1 MSSAAAISGTAGM
14 SSTETIEGPSGT
26 ETRVLDLDPGTYRT
40 HGIHAHDRVWTET
53 NCYVDLWI
61 ELLHSLGEDPIP
73 ALAFV
78 LSADCDGRQWDFVKM
93 QPEDLRA
100 LYGIDVGE
108 MNVWRPV
115 LEHLLEELADGVLLT
130 VEVDGF
136 WLPDTAGTSYRNQHT
151 KTTIVPN
158 SVDETE
164 KVLGYFHNRGY
175 FELSG
180 ADFDGV
186 FNLAPTPHA
195 EVLLPYV
202 ERIRHRNNRTGD
214 GIFGRDGAINRGG
227 ALDRDLDVARA
238 HVARR
243 PLGNPVDTL
252 ARKIIADIPLVQAS
266 GPDVFHLWSFGLLRQ
281 CGATAELAA
290 DLVGY
295 LESRGVDGVGAAA
308 PHFLEVAKGAKAVQ
322 FRMARAARGRAVAL
336 DEPLNDMAAHWASAM
351 DIVSTSL

>member
-1 MSSAAAISGTAGM
+1 MANSATLATGRTTDEESATTAQ
-14 SSTETIEGPSGT
+14 
-26 ETRVLDLDPGTYRT
+26 RVLDIAPDGYST
-40 HGIHAHDRVWTET
+40 HAIHAHDRVWTET

-61 ELLHSLGEDPIP
+61 ELLHSLGADPIP

-93 QPEDLRA
+93 QSEDLRI
-100 LYGIDVGE
+100 LYGLEVGE

-115 LEHLLEELADGVLLT
+115 LPHVLEAIGDGVLLT

-158 SVDETE
+158 FVDDGE
-164 KVLGYFHNRGY
+164 KGLGYFHNRGY

-186 FNLAPTPHA
+186 FNLAPAPHA

-202 ERIRHRNNRTGD
+202 EQIRLSRSTIAD
-214 GIFGRDGAINRGG
+214 GIG
-227 ALDRDLDVARA
+227 DRDLAVARA
-238 HVARR
+238 HAARR
-243 PLGNPVDTL
+243 PSGNPVETL
-252 ARKIIADIPLVQAS
+252 ARRVVADIPLVQTS
-266 GPDVFHLWSFGLLRQ
+266 GPDAFHLWSFGLLRQ

-295 LESRGVDGVGAAA
+295 LHGRGVDGIEAAI
-308 PHFLEVAKGAKAVQ
+308 PHFMQVAQGAKAVQ
-322 FRMARAARGRAVAL
+322 FRMARAARGRTVSV
-336 DEPLNDMAAHWASAM
+336 DEPLAEMASSWAAAM
-351 DIVSTSL
+351 DIVSTAL

>member
-1 MSSAAAISGTAGM
+1 MSNTSTSATIEIDASEHRPASIEHRP
-14 SSTETIEGPSGT
+14 SSTEARILDVRPS
-26 ETRVLDLDPGTYRT
+26 TYLT
-40 HGIHAHDRVWTET
+40 HSIHAHDRVWTET

-61 ELLHSLGEDPIP
+61 ELLHSMGADPVP

-93 QPEDLRA
+93 QPEDLRT
-100 LYGIDVGE
+100 LYGIGVGE

-115 LEHLLEELADGVLLT
+115 LEHVREGMADGVLLT

-158 SVDETE
+158 SVDVTE

-180 ADFDGV
+180 ADFDGI
-186 FNLAPTPHA
+186 FNLAPAPHA

-202 ERIRHRNNRTGD
+202 EQIRLGRATIG
-214 GIFGRDGAINRGG
+214 FGVE
-227 ALDRDLDVARA
+227 DRDLDVVRS
-238 HVARR
+238 HLARR
-243 PLGNPVDTL
+243 AEGNPVHRL
-252 ARKIIADIPLVQAS
+252 GERIVADIPLVQAAGS
-266 GPDVFHLWSFGLLRQ
+266 DAFHLWSFGLLRQ

-295 LESRGVDGVGAAA
+295 LEGRGVAGIGEAAT
-308 PHFLEVAKGAKAVQ
+308 HFLHVAQGAKAVQ
-322 FRMARAARGRAVAL
+322 FRMARAARGRAVTL
-336 DEPLNDMAAHWASAM
+336 EEPLAHMASNWSTAM
-351 DIVSTSL
+351 EIVSSAL

>member
-1 MSSAAAISGTAGM
+1 M
-14 SSTETIEGPSGT
+14 SSTAAIHNTAPTSSAVTTVVGAGRMRPET
-26 ETRVLDLDPGTYRT
+26 ETRVLDLDPATYQP

-93 QPEDLRA
+93 QPEDLRT

-115 LEHLLEELADGVLLT
+115 LAHVLEEMADGVLLT
-130 VEVDGF
+130 VEVDSF

-202 ERIRHRNNRTGD
+202 ERIRRRSSRTGGSTFD
-214 GIFGRDGAINRGG
+214 RDGAF
-227 ALDRDLDVARA
+227 DRDLDVARA

-243 PLGNPVDTL
+243 PAGNPVETL

-266 GPDVFHLWSFGLLRQ
+266 GADAFHLWSFGLLRQ

-295 LESRGVDGVGAAA
+295 LEARGVDGAGAAA
-308 PHFLEVAKGAKAVQ
+308 PHFLEVARGAKAVQ
-322 FRMARAARGRAVAL
+322 FRMARAARGRAVTL
-336 DEPLNDMAAHWASAM
+336 DEPLNDMAAHWATAM
-351 DIVSTSL
+351 GIASSTL

>member
-1 MSSAAAISGTAGM
+1 MSNSATI
-14 SSTETIEGPSGT
+14 TEAVTGAKGSES
-26 ETRVLDLDPGTYRT
+26 RVLALHPSTYRT
-40 HGIHAHDRVWTET
+40 HAIHAHDRVWTET

-61 ELLHSLGEDPIP
+61 ELLHSLGADPTP

-93 QPEDLRA
+93 QSEDLRA

-108 MNVWRPV
+108 MNVWRSV
-115 LEHLLEELADGVLLT
+115 IEHVREGLVDGVLVT

-158 SVDETE
+158 SLDETE

-175 FELSG
+175 FELTG

-186 FNLAPTPHA
+186 FNLAPEAHP

-202 ERIRHRNNRTGD
+202 EQIRLRRSLIAD
-214 GIFGRDGAINRGG
+214 GVG
-227 ALDRDLDVARA
+227 DRDLAVARA
-238 HVARR
+238 HLARR
-243 PLGNPVDTL
+243 PAGNPVEAL
-252 ARKIIADIPLVQAS
+252 ARRIIADIPLVQTE
-266 GPDVFHLWSFGLLRQ
+266 GPDAFHLWSFGLLRQ

-295 LESRGVDGVGAAA
+295 LDGRGVPEISAAV
-308 PHFLEVAKGAKAVQ
+308 PHFLQVAQGAKAVQ

-336 DEPLNDMAAHWASAM
+336 DEPLADMASNWAAAM
-351 DIVSTSL
+351 DIVSTAL

>member
-1 MSSAAAISGTAGM
+1 MSSATIMDDRTAFAPQVRP
-14 SSTETIEGPSGT
+14 TTDEH
-26 ETRVLDLDPGTYRT
+26 VLDVHPTTYRP
-40 HGIHAHDRVWTET
+40 HPIHAHDRVWTET

-61 ELLHSLGEDPIP
+61 ELLHSLGADPVP

-93 QPEDLRA
+93 QSEDLRT
-100 LYGIDVGE
+100 LYGLEVGE

-115 LEHLLEELADGVLLT
+115 LDHVRDAIADGVLAT

-158 SVDETE
+158 SVDVQEQT
-164 KVLGYFHNRGY
+164 LGYFHNRGY

-186 FNLAPTPHA
+186 FNLSPAPHA

-202 ERIRHRNNRTGD
+202 EQIRLGRSLVAD
-214 GIFGRDGAINRGG
+214 GVGN
-227 ALDRDLDVARA
+227 RDLDVARA
-238 HVARR
+238 HLARR
-243 PLGNPVDTL
+243 PSGNPVERL
-252 ARKIIADIPLVQAS
+252 AERIVADIPLVQSS
-266 GPDVFHLWSFGLLRQ
+266 GPDAFHLWSFGLLRQ

-295 LESRGVDGVGAAA
+295 LTERGITGLDAAV
-308 PHFLEVAKGAKAVQ
+308 PHFLQVAQGAKAVQ
-322 FRMARAARGRAVAL
+322 FRMARASRGRAVTL
-336 DEPLNDMAAHWASAM
+336 DEPLADMASNWAAAM
-351 DIVSTSL
+351 EIVSAAL

>member
-1 MSSAAAISGTAGM
+1 MSNYTLPTSVSIDADDVLSAEAVPTTAH
-14 SSTETIEGPSGT
+14 
-26 ETRVLDLDPGTYRT
+26 RVLHLRPQSYLT
-40 HGIHAHDRVWTET
+40 HSIHAHDRVWTET

-61 ELLHSLGEDPIP
+61 ELLHSLGADPVP

-93 QPEDLRA
+93 QSEDLRT
-100 LYGIDVGE
+100 LYGLEVGE
-108 MNVWRPV
+108 MNVWRSV
-115 LEHLLEELADGVLLT
+115 VEHVREGLEDGVLLT

-136 WLPDTAGTSYRNQHT
+136 YLPDTAGTSYRNQHT

-158 SVDETE
+158 MLDETE

-186 FNLAPTPHA
+186 FNLAPAPHP

-202 ERIRHRNNRTGD
+202 EQVRLRKNTIAD
-214 GIFGRDGAINRGG
+214 GVG
-227 ALDRDLDVARA
+227 DRDLAVARA
-238 HVARR
+238 HLARR
-243 PLGNPVDTL
+243 ADGNPVERL
-252 ARKIIADIPLVQAS
+252 AERITADIPLVQTA
-266 GPDVFHLWSFGLLRQ
+266 GPDAFHLWSFGLLRQ

-295 LESRGVDGVGAAA
+295 LDGRGVAGIADAV
-308 PHFLEVAKGAKAVQ
+308 PHFLQVAQGAKAVQ
-322 FRMARAARGRAVAL
+322 FRMARASRGRAVTL
-336 DEPLNDMAAHWASAM
+336 GEPLAEMASNWSAAM
-351 DIVSTSL
+351 DIVSAVL

>member
-1 MSSAAAISGTAGM
+1 MNMSIG
-14 SSTETIEGPSGT
+14 STITQGNQEAQA
-26 ETRVLDLDPGTYRT
+26 RT
-40 HGIHAHDRVWTET
+40 SEQRLLALRPAEYQPHTIHAHDRVWTET

-61 ELLHSLGEDPIP
+61 ELLHSLGADPVP

-93 QPEDLRA
+93 QSEDLRT

-115 LEHLLEELADGVLLT
+115 LAHVREGLSDGVLLT

-158 SVDETE
+158 SVDEAE

-186 FNLAPTPHA
+186 FNLAPEPHE
-195 EVLLPYV
+195 EVLLPYI
-202 ERIRHRNNRTGD
+202 EQIRLGRNTIAD
-214 GIFGRDGAINRGG
+214 GVGE
-227 ALDRDLDVARA
+227 RDLAVARA
-238 HVARR
+238 HLSRR
-243 PLGNPVDTL
+243 APGNPVDRL
-252 ARKIIADIPLVQAS
+252 AQRIVADIPLVQAS
-266 GPDVFHLWSFGLLRQ
+266 GPDAFHLWSFGLLRQ

-295 LESRGVDGVGAAA
+295 LAGRGADGIENAV
-308 PHFLEVAKGAKAVQ
+308 PHFLQVAQGAKAVQ
-322 FRMARAARGRAVAL
+322 FRMARASRGRAVSL
-336 DEPLNDMAAHWASAM
+336 DEPLADMAANWSAAM
-351 DIVSTSL
+351 NIVSAAL

>member
-1 MSSAAAISGTAGM
+1 MTEGSVGMTDSATL
-14 SSTETIEGPSGT
+14 TTRR
-26 ETRVLDLDPGTYRT
+26 RVLDIDPQSYTT
-40 HGIHAHDRVWTET
+40 HSIHSHDRVWTET
-53 NCYVDLWI
+53 NCYVDLWL
-61 ELLHSLGEDPIP
+61 ELLHSLGADPVP

-93 QPEDLRA
+93 QSEDLRT

-115 LEHLLEELADGVLLT
+115 LAHVLDAIDDGVLLT

-158 SVDETE
+158 SVDTGE

-186 FNLAPTPHA
+186 FNLAPAPH
-195 EVLLPYV
+195 EGVLLPYV
-202 ERIRHRNNRTGD
+202 EQIRLVRST
-214 GIFGRDGAINRGG
+214 IGG
-227 ALDRDLDVARA
+227 GLGDRDLAVARA
-238 HVARR
+238 HFARR
-243 PLGNPVDTL
+243 PTGNPVETL
-252 ARKIIADIPLVQAS
+252 ARRIVADIPLVQEA
-266 GPDVFHLWSFGLLRQ
+266 GPDAFHLWSFGLLRQ

-295 LESRGVDGVGAAA
+295 LDARGVTGIAEAG
-308 PHFLEVAKGAKAVQ
+308 PHFLHVAQSAKAVQ
-322 FRMARAARGRAVAL
+322 FRMARASRGRAVSV
-336 DEPLNDMAAHWASAM
+336 DEPLAEMAWRWSAAM
-351 DIVSTSL
+351 DIVSRTL

>member
-1 MSSAAAISGTAGM
+1 VIEAGGIAMSQNATITTSATSAHVHQSRLL
-14 SSTETIEGPSGT
+14 E
-26 ETRVLDLDPGTYRT
+26 VDPKNYRT
-40 HGIHAHDRVWTET
+40 HAIHAHDRVWTET

-61 ELLHSLGEDPIP
+61 ELLHSLGADPVP

-93 QPEDLRA
+93 QSEDLRN

-108 MNVWRPV
+108 MNVWRTV
-115 LEHLLEELADGVLLT
+115 LEHVREGLSDGVLVT

-186 FNLAPTPHA
+186 FNLAPMPHA

-202 ERIRHRNNRTGD
+202 EQIRLGRNFIAD
-214 GIFGRDGAINRGG
+214 GVG
-227 ALDRDLDVARA
+227 DRDLDVARA
-238 HVARR
+238 HLARR
-243 PLGNPVDTL
+243 PTDNPVEKL
-252 ARKIIADIPLVQAS
+252 AKRIVDDIALVQTS
-266 GPDVFHLWSFGLLRQ
+266 GPDAFHLWSFGLLRQ

-295 LESRGVDGVGAAA
+295 LDARGVPGVAEAV
-308 PHFLEVAKGAKAVQ
+308 PHFLQVAQGAKAVQ
-322 FRMARAARGRAVAL
+322 FRMARAARGRAVVL
-336 DEPLNDMAAHWASAM
+336 DEPLADMATNWATAM
-351 DIVSTSL
+351 DIVAKAL

>member
-1 MSSAAAISGTAGM
+1 MTEGTVSTVMTESATLTPGR
-14 SSTETIEGPSGT
+14 
-26 ETRVLDLDPGTYRT
+26 RVLDVRPDNYDT
-40 HGIHAHDRVWTET
+40 HTIHSHDRVWTET

-61 ELLHSLGEDPIP
+61 ELLHSLGADPVP

-93 QPEDLRA
+93 QSEDLRT

-115 LEHLLEELADGVLLT
+115 LAHVLDSIDDGVLST

-158 SVDETE
+158 FVDADE

-175 FELSG
+175 FHLSG

-186 FNLAPTPHA
+186 FNLSPAPHA

-202 ERIRHRNNRTGD
+202 EQIRVGRNRIV
-214 GIFGRDGAINRGG
+214 DGAG
-227 ALDRDLDVARA
+227 AGDRDLAVARA
-238 HVARR
+238 HFARR
-243 PLGNPVDTL
+243 PAANPVETL
-252 ARKIIADIPLVQAS
+252 ARRIVADIPLVQES
-266 GPDVFHLWSFGLLRQ
+266 GPDAFHLWSFGLLRQ

-290 DLVGY
+290 DLVDY
-295 LESRGVDGVGAAA
+295 LDTRGAAGIKEA
-308 PHFLEVAKGAKAVQ
+308 GPHFLHVAQSAKAVQ
-322 FRMARAARGRAVAL
+322 FRMARAARGRAVSV
-336 DEPLNDMAAHWASAM
+336 DEPLAEMAWRWSAAM
-351 DIVSTSL
+351 DIVSTTL